1 MVFQLLFYIDLFV
14 LLILMK
20 LNFVHLNLEN
30 YIYKNVNNSN
40 EYPLDNHKS
49 FDLDRSLSNFY
60 VFLE

>member
-1 MVFQLLFYIDLFV
+1 MVFQLLFYIDLLV
-14 LLILMK
+14 HVILVK

-49 FDLDRSLSNFY
+49 FVINKLLSNFY